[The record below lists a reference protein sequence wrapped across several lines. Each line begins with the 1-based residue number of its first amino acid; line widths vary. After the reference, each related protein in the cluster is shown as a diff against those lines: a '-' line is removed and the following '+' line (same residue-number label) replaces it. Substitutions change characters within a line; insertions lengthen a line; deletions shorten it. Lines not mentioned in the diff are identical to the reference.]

1 MALNDF
7 QIGLIAGL
15 DETKSKQQLSQDIE
29 VLKNQLG
36 EIKIQAK
43 LDDKTIADLTKQLN
57 SAQINLQNV
66 SVSQTAIAKMV
77 SQINSALS
85 GININIG
92 NNLNSDGIVQNA
104 QRTGQQIGQVISN
117 EAQKAIG
124 NVTSNNIGK
133 YFRISPSTSNQF
145 KSEMEKLVSGWTN
158 GKGKLTDIK
167 IDTRTSY
174 DKDSQQNIERLH
186 QATVTYKNDLDEVIK
201 KTIAWR
207 QIATSIDE
215 KGNETPIRGFIE
227 VAGQYSKS
235 LDVINQK
242 VDTFVE
248 KQKTAVAKAQ
258 NILNSIQSDLT
269 DKGATRTLANTNFDK
284 NGLTDAISKVD
295 NAIKALG
302 SSTKATFI
310 DANNEVAKSISE
322 LNDLITRLK
331 NAEYTA
337 TSLRTK
343 DISTIKTDEINKL
356 DTFVEKMKQSGH
368 YTDELKADVTT
379 LKNSLNLI
387 FDANSL
393 TNYLNE
399 MSNLESK
406 FKLVDAQAKTLE
418 KDTKLQTNIESEK
431 KQLQVYT
438 NELKQAGVMSGEVKD
453 KIQQMFYSL
462 SKVDTQTGLTTWR
475 AELKGV
481 KAETDEVL
489 KSVQKLSATSIPQAK
504 YTKIF
509 NGGYEVELD
518 KLASEFQKI
527 NAYSDPTQKKIN
539 SLRQALANMQTMS
552 GSELVSTFNNF
563 ETEVGKVKIQLDQAK
578 LSFDKF
584 AQPVSAEKITSLLL
598 RIQNFMSKNT
608 AITKEAKTQLELYIT
623 TLKSG
628 NVTLGQWNE
637 INQGLATTE
646 SHMRV
651 LGKLGM
657 AFKDQWRQAV
667 SSFGTWLS
675 ASTVVMKVIS
685 STKDAVTEL
694 KDINTYLTEISKSND
709 KLSENELA
717 QIGSDSFNTASKY
730 GKKATDYLSG
740 VQEASRAGYENAEA
754 IAEISTA
761 AQGAGDMTADLAN
774 SYIIATDKAYDMNGS
789 IKELTRTLDGANNIT
804 NHNAVNMSELAE
816 GMKVVG
822 SQAASS
828 QMSVEETTAA
838 IGTLV
843 AVTQQGGSEMGNA
856 FKGIL
861 MNLRQVTG
869 EVDDGGDAIDEES
882 LTKYEKACENLGVSL
897 TTVKDGVVSLKE
909 PMQILKELSEEYTK
923 LDESDAKR
931 ANLLTAVGGK
941 YRANALNAILE
952 NYSTYEKMLQ
962 DYADGEGSM
971 AEEAEKTANS
981 WEGSLNRLQNTFN
994 STVGNIVNS
1003 DAVIKGINTL
1013 NSLLSMIDKLTASL
1027 GSWKTLGLGA
1037 GLFAGIKNVGRD
1049 KMYSL
1054 SF

>member
-1 MALNDF
+1 
-7 QIGLIAGL
+7 
-15 DETKSKQQLSQDIE
+15 
-29 VLKNQLG
+29 
-36 EIKIQAK
+36 
-43 LDDKTIADLTKQLN
+43 
-57 SAQINLQNV
+57 
-66 SVSQTAIAKMV
+66 
-77 SQINSALS
+77 
-85 GININIG
+85 
-92 NNLNSDGIVQNA
+92 
-104 QRTGQQIGQVISN
+104 
-117 EAQKAIG
+117 
-124 NVTSNNIGK
+124 
-133 YFRISPSTSNQF
+133 
-145 KSEMEKLVSGWTN
+145 
-158 GKGKLTDIK
+158 
-167 IDTRTSY
+167 
-174 DKDSQQNIERLH
+174 
-186 QATVTYKNDLDEVIK
+186 
-201 KTIAWR
+201 
-207 QIATSIDE
+207 
-215 KGNETPIRGFIE
+215 
-227 VAGQYSKS
+227 
-235 LDVINQK
+235 
-242 VDTFVE
+242 
-248 KQKTAVAKAQ
+248 
-258 NILNSIQSDLT
+258 
-269 DKGATRTLANTNFDK
+269 
-284 NGLTDAISKVD
+284 
-295 NAIKALG
+295 
-302 SSTKATFI
+302 
-310 DANNEVAKSISE
+310 
-322 LNDLITRLK
+322 
-331 NAEYTA
+331 
-337 TSLRTK
+337 
-343 DISTIKTDEINKL
+343 
-356 DTFVEKMKQSGH
+356 
-368 YTDELKADVTT
+368 
-379 LKNSLNLI
+379 
-387 FDANSL
+387 
-393 TNYLNE
+393 
-399 MSNLESK
+399 
-406 FKLVDAQAKTLE
+406 
-418 KDTKLQTNIESEK
+418 
-431 KQLQVYT
+431 
-438 NELKQAGVMSGEVKD
+438 MSG
-453 KIQQMFYSL
+453 
-462 SKVDTQTGLTTWR
+462 
-475 AELKGV
+475 
-481 KAETDEVL
+481 
-489 KSVQKLSATSIPQAK
+489 
-504 YTKIF
+504 
-509 NGGYEVELD
+509 
-518 KLASEFQKI
+518 FQKI
-527 NAYSDPTQKKIN
+527 NAYSDSTQKKIN
-539 SLRQALANMQTMS
+539 SLRQTLANMQTMS

-563 ETEVGKVKIQLDQAK
+563 ETEVGKVKIQLDQAR

-675 ASTVVMKVIS
+675 ASTVVMKFIS

-994 STVGNIVNS
+994 STIGNIVNS

-1027 GSWKTLGLGA
+1027 GSWETLGLGA

>member
-1 MALNDF
+1 MYF
-7 QIGLIAGL
+7 
-15 DETKSKQQLSQDIE
+15 
-29 VLKNQLG
+29 
-36 EIKIQAK
+36 IKPF
-43 LDDKTIADLTKQLN
+43 
-57 SAQINLQNV
+57 
-66 SVSQTAIAKMV
+66 
-77 SQINSALS
+77 
-85 GININIG
+85 
-92 NNLNSDGIVQNA
+92 IV
-104 QRTGQQIGQVISN
+104 
-117 EAQKAIG
+117 
-124 NVTSNNIGK
+124 
-133 YFRISPSTSNQF
+133 
-145 KSEMEKLVSGWTN
+145 
-158 GKGKLTDIK
+158 
-167 IDTRTSY
+167 
-174 DKDSQQNIERLH
+174 
-186 QATVTYKNDLDEVIK
+186 
-201 KTIAWR
+201 
-207 QIATSIDE
+207 
-215 KGNETPIRGFIE
+215 
-227 VAGQYSKS
+227 
-235 LDVINQK
+235 
-242 VDTFVE
+242 
-248 KQKTAVAKAQ
+248 
-258 NILNSIQSDLT
+258 
-269 DKGATRTLANTNFDK
+269 
-284 NGLTDAISKVD
+284 
-295 NAIKALG
+295 
-302 SSTKATFI
+302 
-310 DANNEVAKSISE
+310 
-322 LNDLITRLK
+322 
-331 NAEYTA
+331 
-337 TSLRTK
+337 
-343 DISTIKTDEINKL
+343 
-356 DTFVEKMKQSGH
+356 
-368 YTDELKADVTT
+368 
-379 LKNSLNLI
+379 
-387 FDANSL
+387 
-393 TNYLNE
+393 
-399 MSNLESK
+399 
-406 FKLVDAQAKTLE
+406 
-418 KDTKLQTNIESEK
+418 
-431 KQLQVYT
+431 
-438 NELKQAGVMSGEVKD
+438 
-453 KIQQMFYSL
+453 
-462 SKVDTQTGLTTWR
+462 
-475 AELKGV
+475 
-481 KAETDEVL
+481 
-489 KSVQKLSATSIPQAK
+489 
-504 YTKIF
+504 
-509 NGGYEVELD
+509 
-518 KLASEFQKI
+518 
-527 NAYSDPTQKKIN
+527 
-539 SLRQALANMQTMS
+539 
-552 GSELVSTFNNF
+552 
-563 ETEVGKVKIQLDQAK
+563 
-578 LSFDKF
+578 
-584 AQPVSAEKITSLLL
+584 
-598 RIQNFMSKNT
+598 
-608 AITKEAKTQLELYIT
+608 LELYIT